1 MVGAGDGGNIFINT
15 VEDRKLNFEIVGIV
29 DRDPNK
35 LGTFIRNTKVLGNR
49 NDIPR
54 LVEEL
59 AVDQV
64 TIAIPSL
71 NGKERE
77 KIVEIC
83 NTTGVTVNNM
93 PSIEDIMAGNM
104 SVSAFQE
111 IDVADLLGRPEV
123 VLDQDELNQ
132 FLKGKQFLSQEQ
144 AARLVQSYV
153 VKLLSLRLND
163 CCCLDM
169 GKIQFTSFIESY

>member
-1 MVGAGDGGNIFINT
+1 M
-15 VEDRKLNFEIVGIV
+15 
-29 DRDPNK
+29 
-35 LGTFIRNTKVLGNR
+35 
-49 NDIPR
+49 
-54 LVEEL
+54 
-59 AVDQV
+59 

-123 VLDQDELNQ
+123 VLIRMN
-132 FLKGKQFLSQEQ
+132 
-144 AARLVQSYV
+144 
-153 VKLLSLRLND
+153 
-163 CCCLDM
+163 
-169 GKIQFTSFIESY
+169 